1 MNIFSQIDGN
11 SEMRDLIRIDSA
23 ELAEAE
29 IELDAKLAKMGL
41 DADGLSLRNPFE
53 LTAEDLAP
61 GGFVHRD

>member
-1 MNIFSQIDGN
+1 MNNFSNISAE

-29 IELDAKLAKMGL
+29 IELDAKLAKMNL
-41 DADGLSLRNPFE
+41 DRQGIPLRNPFE

-61 GGFVHRD
+61 GGFIHRD